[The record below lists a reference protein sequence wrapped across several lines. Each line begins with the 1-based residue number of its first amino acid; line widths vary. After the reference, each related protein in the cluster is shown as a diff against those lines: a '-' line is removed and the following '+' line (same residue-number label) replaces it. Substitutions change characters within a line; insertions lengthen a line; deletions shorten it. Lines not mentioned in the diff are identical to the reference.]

1 MTLRAGLGRRW
12 PPSGLLGTL
21 AGTPCQQMLAL
32 GAWQLYQPIEELT
45 QQAELNASVF
55 QHITSSR
62 RGLTIAPWAGSVF
75 LGAEPAIAKEAYMP
89 IEEEITMLA
98 ATGAAAVVTAMGTD
112 AWQTVRAAIV
122 RVYRMARARQHEAIA
137 GQLDHDAS
145 FVASAADDPKA
156 RAAVRQ
162 MWEARLAELLAAAPE
177 CAAELRALAPPGDW
191 PSLRVEQRNSA
202 QGSGTVAA
210 ALLGNVY
217 YYGHQGPGSAVP
229 RYTGSRKTGLTSD
242 WPGST
247 RSQL

>member
-12 PPSGLLGTL
+12 PSSGPLGTL

-32 GAWQLYQPIEELT
+32 GAWQLYQPIEDLT
-45 QQAELNASVF
+45 QQVELNVSVF

-62 RGLTIAPWAGSVF
+62 RGLTIAPWAESVF
-75 LGAEPAIAKEAYMP
+75 SAPSPTSKEACMP

-122 RVYRMARARQHEAIA
+122 RMYRMARPRQHEAIA

-145 FVASAADDPKA
+145 FVASAADGPNA

-177 CAAELRALAPPGDW
+177 CAAELRALALPGDR

-229 RYTGSRKTGLTSD
+229 PVHQEPQDGLD
-242 WPGST
+242 
-247 RSQL
+247 Q